1 MSGARVT
8 ITVDDAA
15 VRAQLERLL
24 ARVQHPT
31 DALREVGEV
40 LQQSTQR
47 RFATETAP
55 DGTHWAP
62 NSPVTLARKTSR
74 HILTDSGLLGD
85 TIHYQLT
92 ADRQGVAVGSNR
104 VYAAMQQFGGT
115 TAQHPQLWG
124 DIPARQFLGLS
135 ATDRTTILDIFTDY
149 LGSA

>member
-24 ARVQHPT
+24 EQVQRPT
-31 DALREVGEV
+31 DALREIGEV

-55 DGTHWAP
+55 DGSRWAP
-62 NSPVTLARKTSR
+62 NSPVTLTRKTSR
-74 HILTDSGLLGD
+74 QILTEHGFLGD
-85 TIHYQLT
+85 TIRYQLT

-115 TAQHPQLWG
+115 KADHPHLWG
-124 DIPARQFLGLS
+124 DIPARQFLGVS
-135 ATDRTTILDIFTDY
+135 AADRTTILDIFTDY